1 MENRN
6 FTGMQEN
13 MNIIRALSDEP
24 NEADGMTAAD
34 LKYAFD
40 LPGELAKKAINRLV
54 YELKEEYAAGNI
66 GFAAS
71 EEVDAHN
78 VQNAIETVQGQI
90 ASVQEQISGVSQ
102 GAVADNSIGT
112 VKLIDG
118 AVTTAK
124 LSDGAV
130 TKVKLADGVVTTA
143 KIGAAAVTGA
153 KLADDAVTEE
163 ILADAAVTGA
173 KIAPGAVGSTQ
184 LAVGAVTAAKL
195 SDGAVTEE
203 ILADRA
209 VTKEKLG
216 ASALALIPAFEDFT
230 SEVTITPYMD
240 DSGIQVEKKQF
251 LLISALKLVLV
262 DIHFSISTGSK
273 SWFAGITLPHK
284 PIYSSDEDQRLLSG
298 VDMVGRA
305 WSLYFR
311 EIGTEGTQQV
321 YLQTYNSDQ
330 VAGGKVRIC
339 GWYLTDDI
347 T

>member
-1 MENRN
+1 MPVANRN

-34 LKYAFD
+34 LKAAFD

-78 VQNAIETVQGQI
+78 VQDAIETVQGQI

-124 LSDGAV
+124 LSAGAV
-130 TKVKLADGVVTTA
+130 TEEILADDVVTTA

-153 KLADDAVTEE
+153 KLADDAVTEKK
-163 ILADAAVTGA
+163 LADAAVTGA

-184 LAVGAVTAAKL
+184 LDVDAVTEKKLADGAVTAA
-195 SDGAVTEE
+195 
-203 ILADRA
+203 
-209 VTKEKLG
+209 KLG

-284 PIYSSDEDQRLLSG
+284 PIYSSDEDQWLLSG

-305 WSLYFR
+305 WSLYLR
-311 EIGTEGTQQV
+311 GIGTEGAQQV

-330 VAGGKVRIC
+330 VSGGKVRIC